1 MPNLFEH
8 KRPDLVAVSRAKD
21 LIAKYFGLSVTT
33 TVAVAEL
40 RCYEPGC
47 APIETVFT
55 ARHIDGSVSDWRIA
69 KPIKEITVDDIK
81 ILKKN

>member
-1 MPNLFEH
+1 MPNLFKPNH
-8 KRPDLVAVSRAKD
+8 PDAKVVSRVKELVAK
-21 LIAKYFGLSVTT
+21 KFGLSETT
-33 TVAVAEL
+33 TLAVAEL